1 MRLWRSSDDE
11 HSRLHIPYVFE
22 FTGELY
28 GGKLTKIPTVLLRHT
43 LLINASEDGS
53 FDSLMMAQIALDGL
67 PGAKRSA
74 KAKRPTGKTSFAKS
88 SHAPPNGS

>member
-28 GGKLTKIPTVLLRHT
+28 GEADENYDRLATTYPRDKCERRWLVRL
-43 LLINASEDGS
+43 
-53 FDSLMMAQIALDGL
+53 FDN
-67 PGAKRSA
+67 GADCARWPAAEIVSA
-74 KAKRPTGKTSFAKS
+74 
-88 SHAPPNGS
+88 